1 MLVHAPVENSLV
13 ANVQYGLPSIPV
25 LDLATVTR
33 VDSNM
38 GEDFLV
44 EKIRH
49 AMDIINRQIMDEP
62 LPLNESK
69 ERFYVRAVLHE
80 AAALISEDNADYDTT
95 ASGQD
100 RGDTITTKAQ
110 RLRRIVNHC
119 IADLTRRPR
128 NRVRLI

>member
-13 ANVQYGLPSIPV
+13 ANVQPELPSIPV
-25 LDLATVTR
+25 LQLTAVTR
-33 VDSNM
+33 TDQSM
-38 GEDFLV
+38 GETFLV

-62 LPLNESK
+62 LPLNADK
-69 ERFYVRAVLHE
+69 ERCYVRAVLHE

-100 RGDTITTKAQ
+100 RSELTSNKAQ
-110 RLRRIVNHC
+110 HLRRIVNHC
-119 IADLTRRPR
+119 IADIIGRSR

>member
-13 ANVQYGLPSIPV
+13 SNVQSGLPSIPL
-25 LDLATVTR
+25 LDLKAVTR

-38 GEDFLV
+38 GEAFLV

-49 AMDIINRQIMDEP
+49 AMDIINPQIKDVP

-110 RLRRIVNHC
+110 KLRRIVNHC
-119 IADLTRRPR
+119 VADITGKPR
-128 NRVRLI
+128 NRVRLV

>member
-1 MLVHAPVENSLV
+1 MLVHAELENSLV
-13 ANVQYGLPSIPV
+13 ANVQSGLPSIPL
-25 LDLATVTR
+25 LDLPKLTR
-33 VDSNM
+33 VDKNM

-49 AMDIINRQIMDEP
+49 AMDILNLQIKDEM
-62 LPLNESK
+62 LPLNADK
-69 ERFYVRAVLHE
+69 ERCYVRAVLHE

-100 RGDTITTKAQ
+100 RGETITTKAQ
-110 RLRRIVNHC
+110 RMRRIVNHC
-119 IADLTRRPR
+119 VADITGKPR